1 MCLRLGFVIGLTRTA
16 LAALAA
22 VCACADPP
30 QPPDVYAPS
39 DPKDATSPLTA
50 RGVELRVPQPSGD
63 VVIAGETLTIGRDWS
78 ATLEGDVR
86 VRSGGAMPFEATA
99 ARASIA
105 SGGRSAVLE
114 GGVRASLSVGLETGD
129 ARVADD

>member
-1 MCLRLGFVIGLTRTA
+1 MPISIRIGLVLLA
-16 LAALAA
+16 LAQ
-22 VCACADPP
+22 ACDG
-30 QPPDVYAPS
+30 APRAEK
-39 DPKDATSPLTA
+39 PGAPGRPGLATSPVTA
-50 RGVELRVPQPSGD
+50 RGVELRVPQPGGD
-63 VVIAGETLTIGRDWS
+63 VVIAGEILTIGRDWS

-114 GGVRASLSVGLETGD
+114 GGVRASLSVGRAAGD
-129 ARVADD
+129 AGAADD